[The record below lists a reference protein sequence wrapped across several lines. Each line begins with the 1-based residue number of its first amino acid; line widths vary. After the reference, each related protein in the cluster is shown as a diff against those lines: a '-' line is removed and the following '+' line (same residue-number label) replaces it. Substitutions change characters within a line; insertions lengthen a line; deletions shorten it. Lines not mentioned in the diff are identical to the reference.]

1 MKLKKILPIAISVL
15 IVGLIILYA
24 WMSGLLRQV
33 YLAAA
38 AEALLVKHGG
48 RPVQIRFDLSDHI
61 NQVYIPAGE
70 FTMGANTKFIG
81 YKAHK
86 VYLDAYWIDQTD
98 ITNSM
103 YAICMKAGNCK
114 RPAYLNNYFN
124 NPKYADYPVVY
135 VNWYA
140 AQAFC
145 AWEGG
150 NLPTEAQWEKAAR
163 GLDGR
168 PYPWGTAAPDISL
181 LNYNG
186 DHADIVSAYDYLI
199 GLSPYGLLQMSGN
212 VRQWVSDWYQRNYY
226 SISPYKNPQG
236 PDSGQYKSLRGGA
249 FDDNAQE
256 VETFYRAY
264 HLPTSAGQDRG
275 FRCAM
280 DMTH

>member
-1 MKLKKILPIAISVL
+1 MKLKKILLIAVSVF

-33 YLAAA
+33 YLAAET
-38 AEALLVKHGG
+38 EALSVKHGNHL
-48 RPVQIRFDLSDHI
+48 VQIRFDLRDHM

-86 VYLDAYWIDQTD
+86 VYLDAYWIDQLD
-98 ITNSM
+98 VTNSM
-103 YAICMKAGNCK
+103 YAVCMKAGKCSH
-114 RPAYLNNYFN
+114 PAHYNHYFDD
-124 NPKYADYPVVY
+124 PKYADYPVVY
-135 VNWYA
+135 VTWYT

-145 AWEGG
+145 SWEGG

-186 DHADIVSAYDYLI
+186 DHEDIVSAYDYLI
-199 GLSPYGLLQMSGN
+199 GISPYGLLQMSGN
-212 VRQWVSDWYQRNYY
+212 VRQWMSDWYQRNYY

-249 FDDNAQE
+249 FDDDSQE

-264 HLPTSAGQDRG
+264 HEPTSAGQDRG
-275 FRCAM
+275 FRCVM
-280 DMTH
+280 DAAQ

>member
-1 MKLKKILPIAISVL
+1 MVPWAVGVVFIA
-15 IVGLIILYA
+15 LIILYA
-24 WMSGLLRQV
+24 WMSGLLRQF

-38 AEALLVKHGG
+38 AEVLLVKHGNQL
-48 RPVQIRFDLSDHI
+48 VQIRFDLQDHM

-70 FTMGANTKFIG
+70 FRMGQNTGFIG
-81 YKAHK
+81 YTAHK

-98 ITNSM
+98 VTNAM
-103 YAICMKAGNCK
+103 YAICLQAGQC
-114 RPAYLNNYFN
+114 RQPARYDQYFD

-145 AWEGG
+145 RWRGG

-168 PYPWGTAAPDISL
+168 PYPWGTGAPDISL

-186 DHADIVSAYDYLI
+186 DHQDIVSAYNYLI

-212 VRQWVSDWYQRNYY
+212 VRQWTFDWYQRDYY
-226 SISPYKNPQG
+226 SISPYKDPMG
-236 PDSGQYKSLRGGA
+236 PDRGQYKSLRGGA
-249 FDDNAQE
+249 FNDNSDE
-256 VETFYRAY
+256 VKTYYRAY
-264 HLPTSAGQDRG
+264 HQPTSAGQDRG
-275 FRCAM
+275 FRCVMEAAP
-280 DMTH
+280 